1 MAYHQRMTRRLV
13 VLATALLI
21 ASCSGAAAQ
30 EETISSPKLRIAWDE
45 FKRLY
50 DEKNVVVIDVRDEGA
65 FQIGH
70 IPGARSIPL
79 DHLEKRI
86 PELKKLK
93 KPIVTYCA

>member
-1 MAYHQRMTRRLV
+1 MAYHHKMIRRLF
-13 VLATALLI
+13 VLATALLV
-21 ASCSGAAAQ
+21 ASCTGAAAQ
-30 EETISSPKLRIAWDE
+30 EETISSPKLRIGWDE
-45 FKRLY
+45 FKTLY
-50 DEKNVVVIDVRDEGA
+50 DEKNVVVIDVRDEGS

-70 IPGARSIPL
+70 ITGARSIPL